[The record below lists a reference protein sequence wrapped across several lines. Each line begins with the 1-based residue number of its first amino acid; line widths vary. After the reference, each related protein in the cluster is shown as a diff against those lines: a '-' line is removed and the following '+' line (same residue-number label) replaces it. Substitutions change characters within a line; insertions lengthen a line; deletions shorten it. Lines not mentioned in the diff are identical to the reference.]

1 MGSFSF
7 YGEDNNLDSELE
19 NLNKC
24 LPCNDLA
31 VIAYHHKYR
40 FNTF

>member
-7 YGEDNNLDSELE
+7 YEEDNNLDFELE

-24 LPCNDLA
+24 LFCNDLV
-31 VIAYHHKYR
+31 VIV
-40 FNTF
+40 